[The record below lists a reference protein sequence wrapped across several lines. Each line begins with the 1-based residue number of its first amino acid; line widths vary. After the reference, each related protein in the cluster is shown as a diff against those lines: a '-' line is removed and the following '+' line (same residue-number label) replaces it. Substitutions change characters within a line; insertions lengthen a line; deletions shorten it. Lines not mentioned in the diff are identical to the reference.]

1 MASGDVGAGRR
12 NLMWECSVVGG
23 EVRIVWIG
31 SLTRIANIY
40 CVHTLVHVKKVLL
53 IQVRELLRVQGKEM
67 N

>member
-40 CVHTLVHVKKVLL
+40 CVHTLSYMLKKSCLL
-53 IQVRELLRVQGKEM
+53 GARTAEGSRY
-67 N
+67 